1 MVGRKTRRQTRRKKS
16 IFLRLALV
24 AFALYV
30 LVTLVGLQMEIKA
43 GEEKLLTLQNLAAQ
57 LSAENDSMEGQ
68 LENPEDIQ
76 QENAYDSGYIHPGQE
91 VYVETPK

>member
-1 MVGRKTRRQTRRKKS
+1 M
-16 IFLRLALV
+16 RLALV

-57 LSAENDSMEGQ
+57 LSAENGSMEEQ